1 VVRPARSRDAR
12 DLADPGRAAVGFVV
26 LDLATVGLAF
36 ILIFPAEL
44 PDKTFIATLV
54 LSTRYRRLA
63 VWIGVA
69 LAFAVQSAI
78 AVAAGGLLSLLPQ
91 RLVLGI
97 TFLLFAA
104 GAVLMLVSGLR
115 ARSAEKAEE
124 GNEAEEFEE
133 SAARH
138 AGASTSTLRITITS
152 FLVLFTAEWGD
163 LSQLLTAGLAARTGE
178 PFSVFLGAWVALILV
193 AGIAV
198 LIGGWLQKRVAL
210 WRIRLVSAAVL
221 AALAAWTLV
230 EFIQA

>member
-1 VVRPARSRDAR
+1 MI
-12 DLADPGRAAVGFVV
+12 
-26 LDLATVGLAF
+26 LDFATVGLAF

-69 LAFAVQSAI
+69 VAFAVQSAI

-104 GAVLMLVSGLR
+104 GAILMLVSGLR
-115 ARSAEKAEE
+115 ARSAELAEE
-124 GNEAEEFEE
+124 EEEAEEFEE
-133 SAARH
+133 SALRR
-138 AGASTSTLRITITS
+138 AGGSTSTLRIAITS
-152 FLVLFTAEWGD
+152 FVVLFTAEWGD

-178 PFSVFLGAWVALILV
+178 PLSVFLGAWLALIIV

>member
-1 VVRPARSRDAR
+1 MI
-12 DLADPGRAAVGFVV
+12 

-69 LAFAVQSAI
+69 VAFAVQSAI
-78 AVAAGGLLSLLPQ
+78 AVAAGGLLALLPQ

-104 GAVLMLVSGLR
+104 GAILMLVSGLR
-115 ARSAEKAEE
+115 ARSAEMAEE
-124 GNEAEEFEE
+124 ESEAEEFEE
-133 SAARH
+133 SAARR
-138 AGASTSTLRITITS
+138 AGASSSTWRIALTS
-152 FLVLFTAEWGD
+152 FIVLFTAEWGD

-178 PFSVFLGAWVALILV
+178 PFSVFLGAWLALIIV

-198 LIGGWLQKRVAL
+198 LIGGWLQKRVAM
-210 WRIRLVSAAVL
+210 WRIRLVSAAIL

>member
-1 VVRPARSRDAR
+1 VI
-12 DLADPGRAAVGFVV
+12 

-69 LAFAVQSAI
+69 VAFAVQAAI
-78 AVAAGGLLSLLPQ
+78 AVAAGGLLALLPQ

-104 GAVLMLVSGLR
+104 GAVLMLVSGLK
-115 ARSAEKAEE
+115 ARSAELSEE
-124 GNEAEEFEE
+124 EHEAEEFEE
-133 SAARH
+133 SAARR
-138 AGASTSTLRITITS
+138 AGTSTSTMRIAITS
-152 FLVLFTAEWGD
+152 FIVLFTAEWGD

-178 PFSVFLGAWVALILV
+178 PISVFIGAWLALIIV

-210 WRIRLVSAAVL
+210 WRIRLVSAGVL

>member
-1 VVRPARSRDAR
+1 MI
-12 DLADPGRAAVGFVV
+12 

-69 LAFAVQSAI
+69 VAFAVQSAI
-78 AVAAGGLLSLLPQ
+78 AVAAGGLLALLPQ

-104 GAVLMLVSGLR
+104 GAILMLVSGLR
-115 ARSAEKAEE
+115 ARSAEMAEE
-124 GNEAEEFEE
+124 DSEAEEFEE
-133 SAARH
+133 SAARR
-138 AGASTSTLRITITS
+138 AGASSSTWRIALTS
-152 FLVLFTAEWGD
+152 FIVLFTAEWGD

-178 PFSVFLGAWVALILV
+178 PFSVFLGAWLALIIV

-198 LIGGWLQKRVAL
+198 LIGGWLQKRVAM

>member
-1 VVRPARSRDAR
+1 
-12 DLADPGRAAVGFVV
+12 V

-104 GAVLMLVSGLR
+104 GAILMLVSGLR
-115 ARSAEKAEE
+115 ARSAELAEE
-124 GNEAEEFEE
+124 ANETEEFEE

-138 AGASTSTLRITITS
+138 AGASSSTWRIAITS
-152 FLVLFTAEWGD
+152 FIVLFTAEWGD

-178 PFSVFLGAWVALILV
+178 PFSVFLGAWLALIIV

>member
-1 VVRPARSRDAR
+1 MI
-12 DLADPGRAAVGFVV
+12 
-26 LDLATVGLAF
+26 LDFATVGLAF

-69 LAFAVQSAI
+69 VAFAVQSAI

-115 ARSAEKAEE
+115 ARSAELAEE
-124 GNEAEEFEE
+124 DEEAEEFEE
-133 SAARH
+133 SAARR
-138 AGASTSTLRITITS
+138 AGGSTSNLRIAVTS
-152 FLVLFTAEWGD
+152 FIVLFTAEWGD

-178 PFSVFLGAWVALILV
+178 PVSVFLGAWLALIIV

>member
-1 VVRPARSRDAR
+1 MI
-12 DLADPGRAAVGFVV
+12 

-69 LAFAVQSAI
+69 VAFAVQSAI

-115 ARSAEKAEE
+115 ARSAELAEE
-124 GNEAEEFEE
+124 DEEAEEFEE
-133 SAARH
+133 SAARR
-138 AGASTSTLRITITS
+138 AGGSTSTLRIAVTS
-152 FLVLFTAEWGD
+152 FIVLFTAEWGD
-163 LSQLLTAGLAARTGE
+163 LSQLLTAGLAARTGQ
-178 PFSVFLGAWVALILV
+178 PLSVFLGAWLALIIV